1 VRDARRPEPG
11 SVPLRKGAIAMTK
24 VLIACDHG
32 GIDLKT
38 QLADAL
44 ASWDYEVVD
53 LGVKDHTSV
62 NYPDYALKLG
72 RGVVAGEGD
81 LGVLVCGTGIG
92 MSIAVNKVPGVR
104 GALVSDE
111 FSARMA
117 RQHNNANVVCLGGRV
132 LGPDTARAILK
143 GFLDAE
149 FEGGRHQLRL
159 DLIAAAEN
167 QG

>member
-1 VRDARRPEPG
+1 MLDARRPEPG
-11 SVPLRKGAIAMTK
+11 SVPPLKGAIAMTK

-32 GIDLKT
+32 GVDLKK
-38 QLADAL
+38 QLAEDL
-44 ASWDYEVVD
+44 ASWEYEVVD
-53 LGVKDHTSV
+53 LGVNDHSSV

-72 RGVVAGEGD
+72 RGVVAGEGE

-111 FSARMA
+111 YSARMA

-143 GFLDAE
+143 AFLDAE
-149 FEGGRHQLRL
+149 FEGDRHQRRL
-159 DLIAAAEN
+159 DLISAAESR
-167 QG
+167 G